1 MNGYGVGKEKNGLSK
16 MINEATLRQWWHVFK
31 NDSELVE
38 IRILGRFQYSGY
50 YKNIDKLIEDIKPF
64 EELPD
69 EQIYFT
75 LNDIDD
81 GCYGR
86 AQCEQI
92 LKSPKTTTSDNNITH
107 RSWVLIDYDPVRVVG
122 TNATDEEFELAH
134 KKAQQVF
141 KYLRSVGFNDPVICK
156 SGNGWHTVYR
166 CDLPNTESVRDL
178 LSQFLQSI
186 ALMFT
191 DEKVDIDESVF
202 NAARICKLYGTTA
215 KKGANL
221 PERPWR
227 MSEIVHIPD
236 EIKVN
241 DISLFQNVADLLPKE
256 EQKVAMA
263 SQQTGR
269 GWGSNEPFDLEHFLD
284 EHHVQYKKECCAKWT
299 KYVLDHCFFNP
310 EHRHKDA
317 AIIQMASG
325 AIKYTCLHNTCQ
337 HHTWQE
343 VRQMLDPHAYEPKQQ
358 YQQPYQPQQRG
369 VPARQPQ
376 TRQQPAPTVIKPEIP
391 ELGKKWFGLKD
402 INKVNIYEMDGI
414 KTGFNDLD
422 KAIKKLFFASL
433 LIVSGSNASGKSS
446 WLNSLI
452 LNAIQQGEKTALW
465 SGELR
470 PDMLKT
476 WLQMVA
482 AGKNFLRQGTNAN
495 YWYVPDEISQKIDDW
510 TEGKFFLYNN
520 EYSNK
525 WEQLFADMED
535 LLKVGVRIFILDN
548 LFSLDIDVFDGDSNK
563 KQKGLIN
570 QLTDF
575 KKKHKAIIILV
586 AHPRKSKTFIR
597 KEDISGTSDITNAA
611 DYIFI
616 LHRVNNDFRK
626 MGGEFFGQTN
636 IQKFFEYSNVLEVSK
651 DRIMGTQ
658 DYLVGMYYE
667 IESRRFKNTKE
678 EIKIYGWRDDV
689 GVQQNLFEGG
699 GGTQT
704 DPTMPFEA
712 PSDEDAPF

>member
-1 MNGYGVGKEKNGLSK
+1 

-38 IRILGRFQYSGY
+38 IRMLGKFAYSGY
-50 YKNIDKLIEDIKPF
+50 YKNIDKLIEDIKPY

-75 LNDIDD
+75 LNEIDD

-86 AQCEQI
+86 AQCEKI
-92 LKSPKTTTSDNNITH
+92 IKSPKTTTNDNNIT
-107 RSWVLIDYDPVRVVG
+107 RRTWVLIDYDPVRVTG
-122 TNATDEEFELAH
+122 TNATEEEFELAH

-141 KYLRSVGFNDPVICK
+141 LYLRKCGFSDPVICK
-156 SGNGWHTVYR
+156 SGNGWHTVYKV
-166 CDLPNTESVRDL
+166 DMPNTEEVRDM

-227 MSEIVHIPD
+227 MSEIVYVPS
-236 EIKVN
+236 EIKVT
-241 DISLFQNVADLLPKE
+241 DISLFQAVANLLPKE
-256 EQKVAMA
+256 EPKP
-263 SQQTGR
+263 TLPYR
-269 GWGSNEPFDLEHFLD
+269 GGGTNEPFDLERFLND
-284 EHHVQYKKECCAKWT
+284 HNVQYKKETCAKWT

-310 EHRHKDA
+310 EHKGKDA

-337 HHTWQE
+337 QHTWQE
-343 VRQMLDPHAYEPKQQ
+343 VRQMLDPHAYERQ
-358 YQQPYQPQQRG
+358 YQPQPYQPQQR
-369 VPARQPQ
+369 
-376 TRQQPAPTVIKPEIP
+376 QQPFSGKPQSTVQQPIIQPETA
-391 ELGKKWFGLKD
+391 ELGKKWFSMKD
-402 INKVNIYEMDGI
+402 IAKVNINELEGF
-414 KTGFNDLD
+414 KTGFTELD
-422 KAIKKLFFASL
+422 KAIRKLFFASL
-433 LIVSGSNASGKSS
+433 VIVSGSNASGKSS

-452 LNAIQQGEKTALW
+452 LNAIQQSQKCALW

-470 PDMLKT
+470 PDILKT
-476 WLQMVA
+476 WIQMVA
-482 AGKNFLRQGTNAN
+482 AGKEFLRQGNN
-495 YWYVPDEISQKIDDW
+495 GKYWYVPDDISKKIDDW
-510 TEGKFFLYNN
+510 TDGKFFLYNN

-525 WEQLFADMED
+525 WEQLFADMKE
-535 LLKVGVRIFILDN
+535 LLAAGVRVFILDN

-563 KQKGLIN
+563 KQKELIN
-570 QLTDF
+570 QLTEF
-575 KKKHKAIIILV
+575 KKKHKVLIILV
-586 AHPRKSKTFIR
+586 AHPRKTTSFIR
-597 KEDISGTSDITNAA
+597 KNDISGTSAIIDAA

-626 MGGEFFGQTN
+626 SGGEFFGAAN
-636 IQKFFEYSNVLEVSK
+636 IQKFFEFSNVLEVSK
-651 DRIMGTQ
+651 DRMMGTQ

-667 IESRRFKNTKE
+667 IESRRFKNTNDEKRV
-678 EIKIYGWRDDV
+678 YGWRDDI
-689 GVQQNLFEGG
+689 GVQTNMFEEPA
-699 GGTQT
+699 T
-704 DPTMPFEA
+704 PTATSDEMPFGA
-712 PSDEDAPF
+712 PTDDVPF

>member
-1 MNGYGVGKEKNGLSK
+1 
-16 MINEATLRQWWHVFK
+16 MINENTLRQWWHVFK

-38 IRILGRFQYSGY
+38 IRLLGKFTYSGY
-50 YKNIDKLIEDIKPF
+50 YKNIDKLIEDIKPY

-75 LNDIDD
+75 LNEIDD

-86 AQCEQI
+86 AQCEKI
-92 LKSPKTTTSDNNITH
+92 IKSPKTTTNDNNIT
-107 RSWVLIDYDPVRVVG
+107 RRTWVLIDYDPVRVTG

-141 KYLRSVGFNDPVICK
+141 LYLRKCGFSDPVICK

-166 CDLPNTESVRDL
+166 VDMPNTDEVRDM

-221 PERPWR
+221 TERPWR
-227 MSEIVHIPD
+227 MSEIVYVPT
-236 EIKVN
+236 EIKVT
-241 DISLFQNVADLLPKE
+241 DISLFQAVANLLPKE
-256 EQKVAMA
+256 EPKP
-263 SQQTGR
+263 TLPYR
-269 GWGSNEPFDLEHFLD
+269 GGNTNEPFDLERFLN
-284 EHHVQYKKECCAKWT
+284 EHNVQYKKETCAKWT

-310 EHRHKDA
+310 EHKGKDA

-337 HHTWQE
+337 QHTWQE
-343 VRQMLDPHAYEPKQQ
+343 VRQMLDPHAYERQ
-358 YQQPYQPQQRG
+358 YQQQQYRPQSF
-369 VPARQPQ
+369 AAKPQ
-376 TRQQPAPTVIKPEIP
+376 STLPVQQPVIKPETA
-391 ELGKKWFGLKD
+391 ELGKKWFSMKD
-402 INKVNIYEMDGI
+402 IAKVNINDLEGF
-414 KTGFNDLD
+414 KTGFTELD
-422 KAIKKLFFASL
+422 KAIRKLFFASL
-433 LIVSGSNASGKSS
+433 VIVSGSNASGKSS

-452 LNAIQQGEKTALW
+452 LNAIQQSQKCALW

-470 PDMLKT
+470 PDILKT
-476 WLQMVA
+476 WIQMVA
-482 AGKNFLRQGTNAN
+482 AGKEFLRQGNN
-495 YWYVPDEISQKIDDW
+495 GKYWYVPDEISKKIDDW
-510 TEGKFFLYNN
+510 TDGKFFLYNN

-525 WEQLFADMED
+525 WEQLFADMQE
-535 LLKVGVRIFILDN
+535 LLAAGVRIFILDN

-563 KQKGLIN
+563 KQKELIN
-570 QLTDF
+570 QLTEF
-575 KKKHKAIIILV
+575 KKKHKVLIILV
-586 AHPRKSKTFIR
+586 AHPRKTTSFIR
-597 KEDISGTSDITNAA
+597 KNDISGTSAIIDAA

-626 MGGEFFGQTN
+626 SGGDFFGAAN
-636 IQKFFEYSNVLEVSK
+636 IQKFFEFSNVLEVSK
-651 DRIMGTQ
+651 DRMMGTQ

-667 IESRRFKNTKE
+667 IESRRFKNSNDEKR
-678 EIKIYGWRDDV
+678 IYGWRDDI
-689 GVQQNLFEGG
+689 GVQANMFETDAEQSQQQNDLPFGAP
-699 GGTQT
+699 T
-704 DPTMPFEA
+704 D
-712 PSDEDAPF
+712 DDAPF

>member
-1 MNGYGVGKEKNGLSK
+1 
-16 MINEATLRQWWHVFK
+16 MINENTLRQWWHIFK

-38 IRILGRFQYSGY
+38 IRILGKFAYSGY

-86 AQCEQI
+86 AQSEKI
-92 LKSPKTTTSDNNITH
+92 IKSPKTTTNDINII
-107 RSWVLIDYDPVRVVG
+107 RRKWVLIDYDPVRVTG
-122 TNATDEEFELAH
+122 TNATEEEFELAH

-141 KYLRSVGFNDPVICK
+141 LYLKRCGFSDPVICK
-156 SGNGWHTVYR
+156 SGNGYHTVYR
-166 CDLPNTESVRDL
+166 VDMPNTEEVRDL

-191 DEKVDIDESVF
+191 DEKVDIDETVF

-227 MSEIVHIPD
+227 MSEIIYVPD

-241 DISLFQNVADLLPKE
+241 DISLFQAVASLLPKE
-256 EQKVAMA
+256 EPKP
-263 SQQTGR
+263 TTNYPYR
-269 GWGSNEPFDLEHFLD
+269 GGGSNEPFDLEKFLN
-284 EHHVQYKKECCAKWT
+284 EHNVIYKKEHCAKWD

-310 EHRHKDA
+310 EHRGKDA

-337 HHTWQE
+337 QHTWQE
-343 VRQMLDPHAYEPKQQ
+343 VRQMLDPHAYDPKPQYQPQ
-358 YQQPYQPQQRG
+358 YQQQRRYVAQPQN
-369 VPARQPQ
+369 AQP
-376 TRQQPAPTVIKPEIP
+376 TTVIKPETA
-391 ELGKKWFGLKD
+391 ELGKKWFSLRD
-402 INKVNIYEMDGI
+402 IAKVNVSELEGF
-414 KTGFNDLD
+414 KTGYTELD
-422 KAIKKLFFASL
+422 KAIKKLFFSSL
-433 LIVSGSNASGKSS
+433 VIVSGSNASGKSS

-452 LNAIQQGEKTALW
+452 LNAIQQNCKCALW

-470 PDMLKT
+470 PDVLKS
-476 WLQMVA
+476 WIQMVA
-482 AGKNFLRQGTNAN
+482 AGKEFLRQGNNGN
-495 YWYVPDEISQKIDDW
+495 YWYVPDDLSKKIDDW
-510 TEGKFFLYNN
+510 TDGKFFLYNN
-520 EYSNK
+520 EYSNR
-525 WEQLFADMED
+525 WEQIFSDMKE
-535 LLKVGVRIFILDN
+535 LLAIGVRIFILDN

-563 KQKGLIN
+563 KQKKLIN

-575 KKKHKAIIILV
+575 KKNNKAIIILV
-586 AHPRKSKTFIR
+586 AHPRKTTTFIR
-597 KEDISGTSDITNAA
+597 KTDISGSSAIIDAA

-616 LHRVNNDFRK
+616 MHRVNNDFRK
-626 MGGEFFGQTN
+626 MGGEFFGVQN
-636 IQKFFEYSNVLEVSK
+636 IQKFFEFSNVLEVSK
-651 DRIMGTQ
+651 DRMMGTQ

-667 IESRRFKNTKE
+667 IESRRFKNTNDEKRV
-678 EIKIYGWRDDV
+678 YGWRGDI
-689 GVQQNLFEGG
+689 GVQ
-699 GGTQT
+699 T
-704 DPTMPFEA
+704 DMFAEPVGQATVTTTTDMPFA
-712 PSDEDAPF
+712 PPGSDDTPF

>member
-1 MNGYGVGKEKNGLSK
+1 

-38 IRILGRFQYSGY
+38 IRMLGKFAYSGY
-50 YKNIDKLIEDIKPF
+50 YKNIDKLIEDIKPY

-75 LNDIDD
+75 LNEIDD

-86 AQCEQI
+86 AQCEKI
-92 LKSPKTTTSDNNITH
+92 IKGPKTTTNDNNIT
-107 RSWVLIDYDPVRVVG
+107 RRQWVLIDYDPVRVTG
-122 TNATDEEFELAH
+122 TNATEEEFELAH

-141 KYLRSVGFNDPVICK
+141 LYLRKCGFSDPVICK
-156 SGNGWHTVYR
+156 SGNGWHTVYKV
-166 CDLPNTESVRDL
+166 DMPNTEEVRDM

-227 MSEIVHIPD
+227 MSEIVYVPS
-236 EIKVN
+236 EIKVT
-241 DISLFQNVADLLPKE
+241 DISLFQAVANLLPKE
-256 EQKVAMA
+256 EPKP
-263 SQQTGR
+263 TLPYR
-269 GWGSNEPFDLEHFLD
+269 GGGTNEPFDLERFLND
-284 EHHVQYKKECCAKWT
+284 HNVQYKKETCAKWT

-310 EHRHKDA
+310 EHKGKDA

-337 HHTWQE
+337 QHTWQE
-343 VRQMLDPHAYEPKQQ
+343 VRQMLDPNAYQPRQQ
-358 YQQPYQPQQRG
+358 TYQQQNRTQNLAGKPQGTVQ
-369 VPARQPQ
+369 A
-376 TRQQPAPTVIKPEIP
+376 QQPTIKPETA
-391 ELGKKWFGLKD
+391 ELGKKWFSMKD
-402 INKVNIYEMDGI
+402 IAKVNINELEGF
-414 KTGFNDLD
+414 KTGFTELD
-422 KAIKKLFFASL
+422 KAIRKLFFASL
-433 LIVSGSNASGKSS
+433 VIVSGSNASGKSS

-452 LNAIQQGEKTALW
+452 LNAIQQSQKCALW

-470 PDMLKT
+470 PDILKT
-476 WLQMVA
+476 WIQMVA
-482 AGKNFLRQGTNAN
+482 AGKEFLRQGNN
-495 YWYVPDEISQKIDDW
+495 GKYWYVPDEISKKIDDW
-510 TEGKFFLYNN
+510 TDGKFFLYNN

-525 WEQLFADMED
+525 WEQLFADMQE
-535 LLKVGVRIFILDN
+535 LLAAGVRIFILDN

-563 KQKGLIN
+563 KQKELIN
-570 QLTDF
+570 QLTEF
-575 KKKHKAIIILV
+575 KKKHKVLIILV
-586 AHPRKSKTFIR
+586 AHPRKTTSFIR
-597 KEDISGTSDITNAA
+597 KNDISGTSAIIDAA

-626 MGGEFFGQTN
+626 SGGDFFGAAN
-636 IQKFFEYSNVLEVSK
+636 IQKFFEFSNVLEVSK
-651 DRIMGTQ
+651 DRMMGTQ

-667 IESRRFKNTKE
+667 IESRRFKNSNDEKR
-678 EIKIYGWRDDV
+678 IYGWRDDI
-689 GVQQNLFEGG
+689 GVQANMFETDAEQSQQQNDLPFGAP
-699 GGTQT
+699 T
-704 DPTMPFEA
+704 D
-712 PSDEDAPF
+712 DDAPF